1 MLERMDHAAR
11 TASVDLAISK
21 ARSAALF
28 KKPTQDLEDAS
39 TTVATPPSRRGFIE
53 MQGGIPVVVDG
64 EVVGAIGASFAT
76 PDQDVRVA
84 RAGLVDLGL

>member
-1 MLERMDHAAR
+1 
-11 TASVDLAISK
+11 
-21 ARSAALF
+21 
-28 KKPTQDLEDAS
+28 
-39 TTVATPPSRRGFIE
+39 

-84 RAGLVDLGL
+84 QAGLAALLLVIARPERVYAEEARNRKRVNSMLAILFVLTMACAATWMVRTK

>member
-28 KKPTQDLEDAS
+28 KKPTQDLEDAINHGRYAAITARLHRNARGNPGGS
-39 TTVATPPSRRGFIE
+39 GWRGSRSHRRE
-53 MQGGIPVVVDG
+53 LRH
-64 EVVGAIGASFAT
+64 T
-76 PDQDVRVA
+76 
-84 RAGLVDLGL
+84 